1 MYKHQRNKAEA
12 YEEIRDISGV
22 IISLSFFLE
31 KPSL

>member
-22 IISLSFFLE
+22 ISLCFFLE